1 MLTGERGRFCLY
13 VWKKQETGIFFCSPS
28 RAPAHHLSSLLY
40 RARFL
45 LLHSFETQMSTD
57 DPVHILDLWHMQLL
71 QTALDEEEM
80 ECKNN
85 ANNSL
90 VDSKQSS
97 SSALNNNNNQ
107 TKESVVVAITFT
119 RDNTPLHPKQV
130 ITVRLTTRS
139 SHSGPSVVAA
149 AAAAGHPTAQ

>member
-1 MLTGERGRFCLY
+1 MLTAGTRSIFVCTCEKN
-13 VWKKQETGIFFCSPS
+13 KKRVFFSLS
-28 RAPAHHLSSLLY
+28 LQSIRAPSFIFVVPSKIST
-40 RARFL
+40 
-45 LLHSFETQMSTD
+45 LHSFETKMSYD
-57 DPVHILDLWHMQLL
+57 DPVHVLDLWHMQLL

-80 ECKNN
+80 ECKNS

-97 SSALNNNNNQ
+97 SSALNNNQ

-139 SHSGPSVVAA
+139 SHSEPSVAAA